1 MLFHHSAQQDN
12 QRDAIQNQVGIVL
25 LLVQAT
31 RFQGDEDTVMDY
43 LEYEGELKVLI
54 GKVN

>member
-31 RFQGDEDTVMDY
+31 RFQGDEGTVMDY

>member
-12 QRDAIQNQVGIVL
+12 QCDAIQNQVGIVL
-25 LLVQAT
+25 LMVQAT
-31 RFQGDEDTVMDY
+31 RFQGDEGTVMDY